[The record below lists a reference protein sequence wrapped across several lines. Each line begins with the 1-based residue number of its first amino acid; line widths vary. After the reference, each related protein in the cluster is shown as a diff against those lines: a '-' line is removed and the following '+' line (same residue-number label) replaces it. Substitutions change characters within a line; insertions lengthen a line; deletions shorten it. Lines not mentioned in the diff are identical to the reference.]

1 MGGSKF
7 FDTIDKKFDLELVK
21 DQSDIEILKSA
32 IEREAGTVYS
42 LAPLLEDYLVYL
54 GERGICRHSRRGASH
69 ANCNA

>member
-7 FDTIDKKFDLELVK
+7 FDTLDKKFDLELVK